1 MSDFAELFGAAII
14 FIGSLFLLLA
24 AIGLIKMPD
33 IYMRMSS
40 TTKGMTFGVGLILI
54 GVSIYFGRLEVM
66 SRAFVIILFLFLTAP
81 VAAHLIGRAAYMND
95 NPLWSKTKIDE
106 LKDKYD
112 YESQNLDS

>member
-1 MSDFAELFGAAII
+1 MNNFLELFGATFI
-14 FIGSLFLLLA
+14 FIGSIFLLLA

-54 GVSIYFGRLEVM
+54 GVSIYFGKIEVM

-81 VAAHLIGRAAYMND
+81 VAAHLIGRAAYMNK
-95 NPLWSKTKIDE
+95 NPLWSETQIDE
-106 LKDKYD
+106 LENKYSD
-112 YESQNLDS
+112 ETQHLDS